1 MRVIQSKLISR
12 NTMINTERNNFEM
25 FCGEMR
31 TELKSEELESTM
43 QIGKQSH
50 HQTVNIYPQ
59 PYASETGHF
68 WTNLTVFSDDMKDNV
83 KPCCSWQNTV
93 R

>member
-25 FCGEMR
+25 FSGEMR
-31 TELKSEELESTM
+31 TKFISEESESRM